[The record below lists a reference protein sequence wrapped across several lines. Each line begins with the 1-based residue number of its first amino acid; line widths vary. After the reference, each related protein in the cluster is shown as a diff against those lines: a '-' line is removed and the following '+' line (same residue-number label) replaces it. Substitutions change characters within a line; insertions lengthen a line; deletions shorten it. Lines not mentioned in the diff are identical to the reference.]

1 MKKLSNTEA
10 ELKNSAAYKQSFLV
24 NNLKM
29 NENWNRQKPQIVAKT
44 DKRECK
50 QNKKLMM
57 T

>member
-29 NENWNRQKPQIVAKT
+29 NENWNRHKPQIVAKT
-44 DKRECK
+44 DKRESK